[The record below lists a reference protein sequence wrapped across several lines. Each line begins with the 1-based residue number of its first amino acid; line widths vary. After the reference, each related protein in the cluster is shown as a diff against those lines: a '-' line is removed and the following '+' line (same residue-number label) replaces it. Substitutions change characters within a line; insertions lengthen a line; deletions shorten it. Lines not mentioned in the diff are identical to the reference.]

1 MPKWRLVT
9 EFTFDSAHYIRDYN
23 GPCGRLHGHTY
34 KVRVEAVSRQLFPST
49 HTPHPVMVADFKTLR
64 WAKKDVTEGGLD
76 HGLLNEILPEGYETT
91 AELIAKY
98 IYDETLRRIPEG
110 VLLKVTVWET
120 PTSWVEYGDD

>member
-9 EFTFDSAHYIRDYN
+9 EFTFDSAHYIRDYE

-34 KVRVEAVSRQLFPST
+34 RVRVEAVSKRLFPST
-49 HTPHPVMVADFKTLR
+49 YTPHPVMVADFKTLK
-64 WAKKDVTEGGLD
+64 WAKKDVSEGGLD
-76 HGLLNEILPEGYETT
+76 HGLLNEILPEEYETT

-98 IYDETLRRIPEG
+98 IYDETLRQLPEG
-110 VLLKVTVWET
+110 IQLKVTVWET